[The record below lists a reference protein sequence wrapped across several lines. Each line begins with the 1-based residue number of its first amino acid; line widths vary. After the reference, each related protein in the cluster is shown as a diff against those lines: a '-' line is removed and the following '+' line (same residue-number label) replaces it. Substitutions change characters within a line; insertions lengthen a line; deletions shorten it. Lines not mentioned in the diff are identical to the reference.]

1 MIATSEDTTD
11 VKAIVQDVYGEAGV
25 LRLDEIEMPQPKEGE
40 VLIRVKA
47 AGVDPGVWH
56 LMTGRPYLVRA
67 MGFGMRAP
75 KFRVRGR
82 DVAGTVEAVGAGVT
96 RFKAGDEVF
105 GISDGSFAQHVSA
118 REDKLERKPASLTLE
133 QAAVV
138 PISGITALQGIRDA
152 GKVQQ
157 GQKVLIIG
165 AAGGVGSYAVQIAKA
180 LGAEVTG
187 VCSTSKADLVRQ
199 IGAEHVIDYTRED
212 FASSGKTYD
221 MILDTAGRR
230 PLSQLRKALAPKG
243 TLVIVGG
250 EGGGKILGGF
260 DRQILRAPLLSLLSG
275 QTLRP
280 LVAGESAKDLEA
292 VKELIEAGKVKP
304 VIDRQYPLDK
314 APDAVRYLAEG
325 HARGKVVVTV

>member
-1 MIATSEDTTD
+1 MIATAM
-11 VKAIVQDVYGEAGV
+11 KAIVQDVYGTPDV
-25 LRLDEIEMPQPKEGE
+25 LRLDEVEKPQPKEGE
-40 VLIRVKA
+40 LLIRVRA

-67 MGFGMRAP
+67 MGFGIRAP

-82 DVAGTVEAVGAGVT
+82 DVAGTVEALGTGVT
-96 RFKAGDEVF
+96 RFKVGDEVF
-105 GISDGSFAQHVSA
+105 GVSDGSFAEYVSA
-118 REDKLERKPASLTLE
+118 REDKLAMKPANLTFE

-152 GKVQQ
+152 GKVQR

-165 AAGGVGSYAVQIAKA
+165 AAGGVGSFAVQIAKA

-187 VCSTSKADLVRQ
+187 VCSTSKTDLVRQ
-199 IGAEHVIDYTRED
+199 LGADHVIDHTRED
-212 FASSGKTYD
+212 FSSSGKKYD

-230 PLSQLRKALAPKG
+230 PLSVLRKGLAPKG

-260 DRQILRAPLLSLLSG
+260 DRQIFRAPLLSLFTG
-275 QTLRP
+275 QSLKP
-280 LVAGESAKDLEA
+280 LVAGESAKDLEG
-292 VKELIEAGKVKP
+292 VKELIEAGKVEP
-304 VIDRQYPLDK
+304 VIDRTYALDK
-314 APDAVRYLAEG
+314 APDAIRYLAEG
-325 HARGKVVVTV
+325 RARGKVVITV